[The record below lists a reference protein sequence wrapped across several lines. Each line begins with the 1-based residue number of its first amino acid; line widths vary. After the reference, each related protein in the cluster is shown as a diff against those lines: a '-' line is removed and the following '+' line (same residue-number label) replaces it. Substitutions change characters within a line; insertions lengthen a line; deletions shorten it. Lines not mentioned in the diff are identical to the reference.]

1 MGGIS
6 SRIQQKGIQSL
17 KRCVEVVLWFL
28 EMKVKVDSLPS
39 SPITPEVLDRVL
51 EEGKFRPKTDAILK
65 SAQGIIFVL
74 DLMAERQKDMSKD
87 SVYQYVGLLWIL
99 V

>member
-17 KRCVEVVLWFL
+17 KQ
-28 EMKVKVDSLPS
+28 MKVKVDSLPS

-65 SAQGIIFVL
+65 SAQ
-74 DLMAERQKDMSKD
+74 ERQKDMSKD

>member
-1 MGGIS
+1 
-6 SRIQQKGIQSL
+6 
-17 KRCVEVVLWFL
+17 
-28 EMKVKVDSLPS
+28 MKVKVDSLPS

-74 DLMAERQKDMSKD
+74 DLMAERQKDMSTD

>member
-1 MGGIS
+1 
-6 SRIQQKGIQSL
+6 
-17 KRCVEVVLWFL
+17 
-28 EMKVKVDSLPS
+28 
-39 SPITPEVLDRVL
+39 
-51 EEGKFRPKTDAILK
+51 
-65 SAQGIIFVL
+65 L

>member
-1 MGGIS
+1 
-6 SRIQQKGIQSL
+6 
-17 KRCVEVVLWFL
+17 
-28 EMKVKVDSLPS
+28 MKAKVDSLPS

-65 SAQGIIFVL
+65 TAKGDILVL
-74 DLMAERQKDMSKD
+74 HLPVERQKDMSKD
-87 SVYQYVGLLWIL
+87 SVFQYVGLIWIY

>member
-1 MGGIS
+1 
-6 SRIQQKGIQSL
+6 
-17 KRCVEVVLWFL
+17 
-28 EMKVKVDSLPS
+28 MKVKVDSLPS

-74 DLMAERQKDMSKD
+74 DLMAERQK
-87 SVYQYVGLLWIL
+87 
-99 V
+99 